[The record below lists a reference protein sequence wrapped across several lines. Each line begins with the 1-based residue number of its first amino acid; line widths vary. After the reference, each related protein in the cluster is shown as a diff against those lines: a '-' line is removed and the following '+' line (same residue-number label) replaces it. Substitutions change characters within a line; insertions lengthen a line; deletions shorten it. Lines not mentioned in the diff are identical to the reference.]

1 MLLNVSE
8 ATTSA
13 NIFHIKVGVACV
25 PLNMPLLPTV
35 HIPTESSADMAASA
49 LPSECQHVEITSA
62 LTSKSGKSWDKNF
75 GRFTSI
81 IDLSSKISSFSFG
94 YFS

>member
-1 MLLNVSE
+1 MNV
-8 ATTSA
+8 
-13 NIFHIKVGVACV
+13 
-25 PLNMPLLPTV
+25 
-35 HIPTESSADMAASA
+35 
-49 LPSECQHVEITSA
+49 

-94 YFS
+94 YLS